1 MFQVVAKFRREGKGR
16 GDEKMTINDQS
27 HTHMKTRLEK
37 LRACLQKTGNQGDGR
52 GDAQA
57 QGQPKG
63 LIVPR
68 TDAFQ
73 GEYVAACDERLHW
86 LTGFSGSA
94 GYAIILDHRAAVFT
108 DGRYTLQVREQVD
121 PALYDFCDLAAEAT
135 ADWLRTHAAQGTK
148 LFYDPWLHPVNN
160 LNKWRKKC
168 AAFGGVLEPLTG
180 PNMIDSLWVDRPSP
194 PLGKM
199 RLHDLVYAGIHAQEK
214 CTHLA
219 ATLRTHEADVF
230 VLSSPESICWLLNIR
245 GSDIPCIPSLH
256 VYGLFFAQNQRV
268 ELFLNPLKVSAEIK
282 TALGENVTVCN
293 VDDFLPRLESLTERV
308 MIDPDQTPMAIY
320 TALKNASVLF
330 QVDPCIRPRAI
341 KNMTEQAGARSAHQ
355 RDGVAVTRF
364 LAWLDD
370 ALAAGETITEL
381 CVDEKLTA
389 FRAQEA
395 LYEGLS
401 FATIAGSGAHGAIV
415 HYKATAQSNQPLP
428 LNNLLLLDSGAQYR
442 DGTTDIT
449 RTVAIGTPTAEHKDR
464 FTRVLKGHI
473 ALAMAVFPVGTT
485 GHQLDVLARYA
496 LWQAGLD
503 YDHGTGHG
511 VGSFLNVHEG
521 PQRISK
527 VANTVALEKGMIV
540 SNEPGYY
547 KTGMYGIRIESLVLV
562 VDAPE
567 ILRGERPMLAFE
579 TLTMVPIDQR
589 LIHFEMLTTAEK
601 KWLHAY
607 HQRVQIALEP
617 HLNENEKRWLMR
629 ATAAK

>member
-1 MFQVVAKFRREGKGR
+1 M
-16 GDEKMTINDQS
+16 INGQS
-27 HTHMKTRLEK
+27 NNKTRITK
-37 LRACLQKTGNQGDGR
+37 LRAFLQKAALQKDEQKGGI
-52 GDAQA
+52 
-57 QGQPKG
+57 GQPTG

-68 TDAFQ
+68 TDSFQ
-73 GEYVAACDERLHW
+73 GEYVAACDERLYW

-94 GYAIILDHRAAVFT
+94 GYAIVLDHRAAVFT

-121 PALYDFCDLAAEAT
+121 PALYDFCDLTAEAT
-135 ADWLRTHAAQGTK
+135 ADWLKKNALEGTK
-148 LFYDPWLHPVNN
+148 IFYDPWLHSVNN
-160 LNKWRKKC
+160 LHQWTKKC
-168 AAFGGVLEPLTG
+168 TSFGGVLEPLTG
-180 PNMIDSLWVDRPSP
+180 PNMVDSLWVDRPSP

-199 RLHDLVYAGIHAQEK
+199 LLHDLNYAGIGAREK

-219 ATLRTHEADVF
+219 ETLGNHQADVF
-230 VLSSPESICWLLNIR
+230 VLSAPESICWLLNVR

-256 VYGLFFAQNQRV
+256 IYGLFFAHNQRV

-282 TALGENVTVCN
+282 TALGENISIFNT
-293 VDDFLPRLESLTERV
+293 DTFLSRLETLTERV

-320 TALKNASVLF
+320 AALKNATVLF
-330 QVDPCIRPRAI
+330 QSDPCVRPRAI
-341 KNMTEQAGARSAHQ
+341 KNMTEQSGARSAHE

-364 LAWLDD
+364 LAWLD
-370 ALAAGETITEL
+370 ASLSAGNTITEFD
-381 CVDEKLTA
+381 VDEKLTA
-389 FRAQEA
+389 FRAQGA

-401 FATIAGSGAHGAIV
+401 FPTIAGSGAHGAII
-415 HYKATAQSNQPLP
+415 HYKATDQSNQPLSH
-428 LNNLLLLDSGAQYR
+428 NNLLLLDSGAQYR

-449 RTVAIGTPTAEHKDR
+449 RTIAIGTPTKEHKER

-473 ALAMAVFPVGTT
+473 ALAMAIFPVGTT

-527 VANTVALEKGMIV
+527 AINTIALEKGMII

-562 VDAPE
+562 VDALE
-567 ILRGERPMLAFE
+567 IPGGERPMLAFE

-589 LIHFEMLTTAEK
+589 LINFEMLTISEK
-601 KWLHAY
+601 KWLNAY
-607 HQRVQIALEP
+607 HKRVQIALEP
-617 HLNENEKRWLMR
+617 HLNENEKCWLR
-629 ATAAK
+629 QAAAAIDLS